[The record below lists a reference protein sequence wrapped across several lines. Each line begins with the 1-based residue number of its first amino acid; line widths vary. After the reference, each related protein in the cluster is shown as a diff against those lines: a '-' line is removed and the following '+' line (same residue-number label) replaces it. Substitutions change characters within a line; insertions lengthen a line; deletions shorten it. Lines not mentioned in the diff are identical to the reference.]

1 VVFGAEGIG
10 GVFGAEG
17 IGEVGGGGDEGWWGR
32 WGR

>member
-1 VVFGAEGIG
+1 MVFGAEGIG